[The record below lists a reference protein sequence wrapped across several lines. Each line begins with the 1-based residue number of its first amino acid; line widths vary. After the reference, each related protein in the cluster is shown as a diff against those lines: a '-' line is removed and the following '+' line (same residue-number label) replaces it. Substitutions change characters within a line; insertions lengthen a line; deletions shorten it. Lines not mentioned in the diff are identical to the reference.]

1 MNHVTFSNGAI
12 QMAANLYTPLDFS
25 KGRRYPTIVCVHP
38 GGGVKEQTAG
48 TYCGKLAEHGMVT
61 LAYDASY
68 QGESGGEPRHL
79 EDPYAR
85 VADVSAAIDY
95 LTTLE
100 FVDRDQICVLGICAG
115 GGYAINAAMS
125 DRRITAVGT
134 VSAVN
139 FGPMFRAG
147 YEGNRPD
154 PKQAIAFQN
163 MAAEARTAETAGEP
177 VRMMLFQPTKR
188 EDVDPSHRDY
198 MDAFEY
204 YRTPRGQHPNAAG
217 MYATRSLAQMVT
229 FDAFHLAE
237 DLLTQPLH
245 LVAGSEAGSLWF
257 SEVIFK
263 QAASRDKKLRIVD
276 GAGHFDM
283 YDRPDCVAVAL
294 GDLVPFYQNAGHST
308 ATHAHES
315 FGGGG

>member
-1 MNHVTFSNGAI
+1 
-12 QMAANLYTPLDFS
+12 MAGNLHLPKDFS
-25 KGRRYPTIVCVHP
+25 KGRRYVAIVCVHP

-48 TYCGKLAEHGMVT
+48 TYCSRLAEHGMVT

-79 EDPYAR
+79 EDPHAR
-85 VADVSAAIDY
+85 VSDVTAAIDY

-100 FVDRDQICVLGICAG
+100 FVDRDQIRVLGICAG
-115 GGYAINAAMS
+115 GGYAINAAMT

-139 FGPMFRAG
+139 LGSMFRVG

-154 PKQAIAFQN
+154 PKQAITFQN

-177 VRMMLFQPTKR
+177 VRMMMFEPTQR

-198 MDAFEY
+198 RDAFEY
-204 YRTPRGQHPNAAG
+204 YRTPRGQHPNAPGA
-217 MYATRSLAQMVT
+217 YATRSLAQLVA

-237 DLLTQPLH
+237 DLLTQPLQ
-245 LVAGSEAGSLWF
+245 LVAGSEAGSRWH
-257 SEVIFK
+257 SEVIFEH
-263 QAASRDKKLRIVD
+263 AASRDKKLRIVE

-294 GDLVPFYQNAGHST
+294 GDLVPFYQNAGHAS
-308 ATHAHES
+308 AMGAHES
-315 FGGGG
+315 SDAEPLVGSDQRL